1 MPLPAPPPDPA
12 MEQVVAILRE
22 SRRYGTLHE
31 PALRRLAAEALRIE
45 RGNVREA
52 AKRAKRSLHQ
62 IFGAYLPQRPRYGRL
77 LAALEAALATGD
89 DEQVRRALR
98 SAMGH
103 HASTRERL
111 PILDDFYRE
120 IFSRLGQPMSVIDV
134 ACGLN
139 PLAVPWMGLPAGC
152 RYVALDV
159 DDELVAFVGACL
171 QRLGVEGEAR
181 MCDALDEG
189 VAMETD
195 VALLLKS
202 VPCLDQQRRGAGRA
216 VIDGLSARRIV
227 VSFPTRSIGGRS
239 KGMLESYSTSFERLA
254 SGWSWERLEFPG
266 ELVYLV
272 DKEGR
277 R

>member
-1 MPLPAPPPDPA
+1 

-77 LAALEAALATGD
+77 LAALEAALASGD
-89 DEQVRRALR
+89 DEQVRQALR
-98 SAMGH
+98 AAMSH

-120 IFSRLGQPMSVIDV
+120 IFSRLGRPASVIDV

-171 QRLGVEGEAR
+171 QRLGVAGEAR
-181 MCDALDEG
+181 VCDVLDEG
-189 VAMETD
+189 VTIEAMEAD

-202 VPCLDQQRRGAGRA
+202 VPCLDQQRRGAGKA
-216 VIDGLSARRIV
+216 VIEGLSARRIV

-254 SGWSWERLEFPG
+254 AGWSWERLEFPG

-272 DKEGR
+272 DKGSPK
-277 R
+277 